1 MKFNRASII
10 SAVVD
15 QHAEDVAMH
24 WQNRRFAVDAPHQTL
39 NTLARID
46 SRLQASLDG
55 VRIATANK
63 QVVEKTAE
71 REDGL
76 SVGYL
81 FTDIVLAIE
90 NNAMTDLHR
99 CLTIAKAMP
108 EGIEATNATDA
119 VQTAFAWVSRADL
132 GHTLPKLLNSPSRFL
147 RNIGFSTCASHQFN
161 LIDSFE
167 AALID
172 SKASFRAAALST
184 IAQLCNKNYL
194 PQCLVAITDPDPM
207 CAFEAAKACVLLGNK
222 NSALPAL
229 TNMASVATPSP
240 SLSPYRAD
248 ALKLLLHIQAPEEVL
263 TTLKPIAKDPASI
276 RLLIEAVAISGD
288 PHYVPWLIQQMQN
301 IKLARLAGESFS
313 TITGVSLADTGLEA
327 VEPEEN
333 SLSLNNEP
341 NDEPNDDPNNDVVE
355 MDKDDNLAWPDVE
368 KIENWW
374 RLNQKQYSKGTR
386 YFMGKLPSTEHCMF
400 VLKTGY
406 QRQRKAAALHL
417 SLLQPGT
424 PLFNTTAPAWRQQRV
439 LSRL

>member
-10 SAVVD
+10 PAVID

-55 VRIATANK
+55 VRIAAANK
-63 QVVEKTAE
+63 QVVEKSAE
-71 REDGL
+71 REEGL

-90 NNAMTDLHR
+90 NNAMADLHR

-108 EGIEATNATDA
+108 ETQDA
-119 VQTAFAWVSRADL
+119 VHTAFAWVSRADL
-132 GHTLPKLLNSPSRFL
+132 DQTLPKLLNSSSRFL

-167 AALID
+167 SALID

-194 PQCLVAITDPDPM
+194 PQCLVAITDPDPL

-229 TNMASVATPSP
+229 TNMASVANPSP
-240 SLSPYRAD
+240 SPNPYRAE
-248 ALKLLLHIQAPEEVL
+248 ALKLLLHIQAPEDVL

-288 PHYVPWLIQQMQN
+288 PHYVPWLIQQMRD
-301 IKLARLAGESFS
+301 IKLARLVGESFS
-313 TITGVSLADTGLEA
+313 TITGVSLADNGLET
-327 VEPEEN
+327 VEPEEIG
-333 SLSLNNEP
+333 LGP
-341 NDEPNDDPNNDVVE
+341 NDEPNDAPNNDVVE
-355 MDKDDNLAWPDVE
+355 MDKDDNLAWPNVE

-374 RLNQKQYSKGTR
+374 RLNQQQYTKGTR
-386 YFMGKLPSTEHCMF
+386 YFMGKPPSTEHCMH

-417 SLLQPGT
+417 SLLQLGT

-439 LSRL
+439 LNRLL